1 MASSFSKPPGK
12 SQPAGPW
19 SPTVRS
25 IITVLLIMHFTCVF
39 VVLSSNNGRSPLQN
53 RLVRIFGFYTQL
65 LNFDPNFAPFALTN
79 GEQTDDVAFV
89 IDLYADGEK
98 SVDQQPLL
106 KTVTLPD
113 HGSKLLDS
121 QKRYFNLG
129 RTIAFYSDPLN
140 PQDDV
145 TGAIARAV
153 GKRIMDENDAK
164 RCVIRCLRRA
174 SQPMD
179 IEQVLPGFP
188 RDNPTDPRYDIPIY
202 EADVWIDEDNQVQLI
217 KRVSAAEAATRQA
230 APRQGGS

>member
-1 MASSFSKPPGK
+1 MASSFSKLEKPK
-12 SQPAGPW
+12 PAEPW
-19 SPTVRS
+19 NSNIRS
-25 IITVLLIMHFTCVF
+25 IITIFLVVHFTCVF
-39 VVLSSNNGRSPLQN
+39 VVLSSNNWRSPLQN

-89 IDLYADGEK
+89 IDLYADADK
-98 SVDQQPLL
+98 SVEQQPLL

-129 RTIAFYSDPLN
+129 RIIALNSDPMN
-140 PQDDV
+140 PLDDV

-164 RCVIRCLRRA
+164 RCVIHCLRRT

-188 RDNPTDPRYDIPIY
+188 RDNPTDPRYDMPIY

>member
-12 SQPAGPW
+12 ALADQW
-19 SPTVRS
+19 NPTTRS
-25 IITVLLIMHFTCVF
+25 IVSLLLIMHFTCVF
-39 VVLSSNNGRSPLQN
+39 VVLSSNNFRSPLQN
-53 RLVRIFGFYTQL
+53 RLVQIFGFYTQL
-65 LNFDPNFAPFALTN
+65 LNFDPNFTPYALTF

-98 SVDQQPLL
+98 PVAQQQLL

-113 HGSKLLDS
+113 RGSKLLDS

-129 RTIAFYSDPLN
+129 RIIALNSDPAN
-140 PQDDV
+140 PQDDI
-145 TGAIARAV
+145 TGEIARAV
-153 GKRIMDENDAK
+153 GQRIMAENDAR
-164 RCVIRCLRRA
+164 RCVLRCIRRA

-188 RDNPTDPRYDIPIY
+188 RDNPTDPRYDQPIY
-202 EADVWIDEDNQVQLI
+202 EADVWLDEDNQVQAI
-217 KRVSAAEAATRQA
+217 KRSAANEV